1 MSADRPTPPPA
12 PGDLFGWGILY
23 GDRLQ
28 HRCTIVADEM
38 RDRAYAEGKA
48 ADLRGVLVELV
59 IGPDV
64 LDSRPGAL

>member
-1 MSADRPTPPPA
+1 MSSFHPLPE
-12 PGDLFGWGILY
+12 PGTLFGWGILY
-23 GDRLQ
+23 GERLQ
-28 HRCTIVADEM
+28 HRCTIVADEL

-64 LDSRPGAL
+64 LDSRHGGL